1 MEEASYLMNLAI
13 KELADTKFEV
23 LLSCCL
29 SILNLFPLTS
39 TNIFLCAINSLPN
52 EYRKKNPYFH
62 LLQDTNLAK
71 KDQKVGVFREI
82 SGGKKVLPNLS

>member
-1 MEEASYLMNLAI
+1 MNLAN
-13 KELADTKFEV
+13 KELEHTQFEV
-23 LLSCCL
+23 LLCGCL
-29 SILNLFPLTS
+29 SILTS
-39 TNIFLCAINSLPN
+39 TNIFLCAINSLLN
-52 EYRKKNPYFH
+52 EYRKKMIISYFH